1 VGTTL
6 TQQFTARR
14 ISTFVTC
21 IYAVTLGVLLSA
33 ALVNPDG
40 NVGGTPAFLLTLPWS
55 LVQAFRQ
62 FSLVLST
69 LIIILGGILNSVL
82 AYLFLKLLVRRFGLW
97 ASIATLTIVV
107 LPVTLVVWI
116 LNSAE
121 VDNLVRIANGGQ
133 NGGIYLATDENGI
146 RALSETIGS
155 PLDIPGPNARGRLTF
170 IPNGTKGRHR
180 GTKFLLKGGRL
191 VDPYPAN
198 SYDMVRDGA
207 IEVERIKIT
216 EGPNQGLEGWVAPY
230 NLRRVLNLYSM

>member
-82 AYLFLKLLVRRFGLW
+82 AYLFLKLLVR
-97 ASIATLTIVV
+97 
-107 LPVTLVVWI
+107 
-116 LNSAE
+116 
-121 VDNLVRIANGGQ
+121 
-133 NGGIYLATDENGI
+133 
-146 RALSETIGS
+146 
-155 PLDIPGPNARGRLTF
+155 
-170 IPNGTKGRHR
+170 
-180 GTKFLLKGGRL
+180 
-191 VDPYPAN
+191 
-198 SYDMVRDGA
+198 
-207 IEVERIKIT
+207 
-216 EGPNQGLEGWVAPY
+216 
-230 NLRRVLNLYSM
+230 